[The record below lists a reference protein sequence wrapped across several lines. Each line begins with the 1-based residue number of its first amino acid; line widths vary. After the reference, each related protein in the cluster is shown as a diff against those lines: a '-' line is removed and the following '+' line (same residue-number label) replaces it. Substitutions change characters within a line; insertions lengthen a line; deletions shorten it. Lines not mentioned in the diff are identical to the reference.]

1 LIKAHPKKLLLFL
14 LAFAVLGFWIYWN
27 HPVRDDMS
35 AYVPSDS
42 LGFIEAND
50 LPSIADGIVGT
61 EAWRALAGPL
71 GAPSKLFPH
80 RWLIGLARWTG
91 IGSVDAVLAARSQAV
106 LVFTQAQAKESDGT
120 LTIKPLAALIIQ
132 THTTQRRMRPAL
144 EKHIGQLAQRAYG
157 QPTLT
162 QKQVNGVDFIQWSSA
177 ENSRRIVLA
186 FVDTVAIVGN
196 DESVV
201 LHCVDVRR
209 GKQPS
214 LSGEQQLAKVK
225 QQISASGNPLFGY
238 VPKAGVKPI
247 IQAWTLSRAGSSA
260 EAGTVSQL
268 ISSMFGNLIDSL
280 AWTSNF
286 ESGGVE
292 DRCLVTLAEGVADKL
307 TGSFATEPLTG
318 KNDFPFVP
326 PDAASVTSYQLR
338 DPNRFWQDLNTIV
351 SAHTDALTAVAAR
364 PLLRGL
370 LEPYGINE
378 ADAFFPAIGTRLQ
391 VIRLDTNGPAVL
403 VAEVFDRP
411 ALIRLAQKRV
421 GTAATI
427 ETIGEASLEVSKTDN
442 WCVAFDGNY
451 FLSGPADAVRRCINS
466 KAQSQSISAD
476 SSFRRAMGLVDV
488 TLPITALTFTND
500 RAAAISFVESF
511 SDYERSAFSANAAA
525 IQQGSESLSYAV
537 SVTMLKS
544 GGLEWTS
551 RSSFGLAGSLFTTFT
566 PEKAR

>member
-1 LIKAHPKKLLLFL
+1 
-14 LAFAVLGFWIYWN
+14 
-27 HPVRDDMS
+27 MS
-35 AYVPSDS
+35 AYVPSDA
-42 LGFIEAND
+42 LGFVELND
-50 LPSIADGIVGT
+50 LPSIADGIVAT

-71 GAPSKLFPH
+71 GAPSTLLPQ
-80 RWLIGLARWTG
+80 RWLIRLARWTG
-91 IGSVDAVLAARSQAV
+91 IGSTDAALAARSQAV

-132 THTTQRRMRPAL
+132 THTTQRRMRPAM
-144 EKHIGQLAQRAYG
+144 ERHIGQLAQRAYG
-157 QPTLT
+157 QPALS
-162 QKQVNGVDFIQWSSA
+162 QKQIDAVALTEWSSPD
-177 ENSRRIVLA
+177 NSRRIVVA

-201 LHCVDVRR
+201 LHCVNVRL

-214 LSGEQQLAKVK
+214 LFGDQQLAKVK

-238 VPKAGVKPI
+238 IPKAGVKPI
-247 IQAWTLSRAGSSA
+247 IQAWTLSRAGSSS
-260 EAGTVSQL
+260 EAATVSQL
-268 ISSMFGNLIDSL
+268 ISGMFGNLIDSF
-280 AWTSNF
+280 AWTSTF
-286 ESGGVE
+286 ESAGVE
-292 DRCLVTLAEGVADKL
+292 DRCLVTLAEGVAEKL
-307 TGSFATEPLTG
+307 TGSLSPEPISG
-318 KNDFPFVP
+318 KNDWPFAP

-370 LEPYGINE
+370 LEPYGISE

-391 VIRLDTNGPAVL
+391 VIRLEQNEPAVL

-411 ALIRLAQKRV
+411 ALSRLAQKRV
-421 GTAATI
+421 GTGTKI
-427 ETIGEASLEVSKTDN
+427 ETIGEAALFVSKTDD

-466 KAQSQSISAD
+466 KVQSQSISAVN
-476 SSFRRAMGLVDV
+476 SFRRAIGLVDV
-488 TLPITALTFTND
+488 TLPITALTLSTD
-500 RAAAISFVESF
+500 RVAAISFVESF
-511 SDYERSAFSANAAA
+511 SDYERSAFSANAVA
-525 IQQGSESLSYAV
+525 IQQGSESLPYAV

-566 PEKAR
+566 PEKER